1 MKMKKVF
8 LATPMSGF
16 QNAERYAA
24 YRERLLELI
33 AALSEHY
40 EVYSEMQRAPTEE
53 AFSGPETSVREDFHE
68 IEVTDYILFLHP
80 CRMQTST
87 LIELGYACALKKP
100 AVLVGEPENLPY
112 MALGLRRPTY
122 NAILVDS
129 SEISPETIDKIMAA
143 LGELDDKNESTGRVE
158 NG

>member
-1 MKMKKVF
+1 MKKVF

-16 QNAERYAA
+16 QNAEMYAA

-33 AALSEHY
+33 TALSSRY
-40 EVYSEMQRAPTEE
+40 KVYSEMQRAPSEE
-53 AFSGPETSVREDFHE
+53 SFSAPEVSVREDFHE
-68 IEVTDYILFLHP
+68 IEGSDYILFLHP

-87 LIELGYACALKKP
+87 LMELGYACALKKP
-100 AVLVGEPENLPY
+100 AVLVGKPENLPY

-129 SEISPETIDKIMAA
+129 SEISPETIYKIMAA